1 MVKNKNGG
9 NKSKSFA
16 RKNENDNERAN
27 DKTRFAVEDG
37 EYYALVT
44 KMFGNGMCAIST
56 IHGLNLIAH
65 IRKKFSGRS
74 KRNHFI
80 SVNSFVL
87 IGLRLWES
95 TPKNCDILHVFSSSD
110 ISQFKIIPSL
120 ASFFSSS
127 SSSSS
132 SSSTSDDPFSFSSS
146 SSSEPLQIS
155 TIPLTDHIHT
165 DMDQDID
172 LDDI

>member
-16 RKNENDNERAN
+16 RKNENDNERGN
-27 DKTRFAVEDG
+27 DKIRFAVEDG

-44 KMFGNGMCAIST
+44 KMFGNGMCAITT

-65 IRKKFSGRS
+65 IRKKFTGRS

-110 ISQFKIIPSL
+110 ISQFKFIPSL

-127 SSSSS
+127 SSYSSS
-132 SSSTSDDPFSFSSS
+132 SSSSSDDPFSFDSSS
-146 SSSEPLQIS
+146 SSSQHLSLPIS
-155 TIPLTDHIHT
+155 TIIHDSHI
-165 DMDQDID
+165 DID
-172 LDDI
+172 IDILDI